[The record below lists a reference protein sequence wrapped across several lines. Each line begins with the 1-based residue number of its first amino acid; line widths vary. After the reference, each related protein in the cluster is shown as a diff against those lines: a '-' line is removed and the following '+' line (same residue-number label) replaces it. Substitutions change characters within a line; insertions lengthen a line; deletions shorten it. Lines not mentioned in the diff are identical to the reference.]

1 MQSKICNRG
10 YIIPKSLLT
19 DKQIH
24 KIKTD
29 LRVTPFSNFG
39 NFSVKSFNV
48 YRETSTDLIVPIY
61 YALENL
67 KLQDNLIEF
76 PKLDE
81 TNLIDT
87 ISLRENQK
95 DCFNNCIQEF
105 DKPYGGGIITLSTG
119 QGKCLA
125 PGTKV
130 IMFDGNLKKVEDLK
144 QGDLLMGDDNTPR
157 TILTLTKGTHKMYDI
172 VQVKGPKHTVNKAH
186 ILVVKNSMKSP
197 EMTYRNSHGRIRY
210 NVIWWEDNT
219 LQNKLFKTEQQALDF
234 KTEITPK
241 HQLYSELSVS
251 DWLKTS
257 RAFRNTFRAYRVPIN
272 FPEKTTSI
280 KPYNFDINSNVIP
293 YEYKC
298 NSKEIRLELIAGILD
313 KSSKFDEEQNL
324 LYFFMDLE
332 KKTFIE
338 DFLFICRSVGL
349 YAFFYKLKDN
359 LKVTIQGNLSQ
370 IPLKNTDLLQKYN
383 LKDNEKD
390 WSMTIMKVKYK
401 ERGDYYGFTLDGNKR
416 FLFYDFTVTHNT
428 VVSLKLI
435 CHSKK
440 KTLVIV
446 NKIELLNQWK
456 KEIEKWIPDA
466 KIGIIQGSKF
476 DYEDCD
482 IILGMLQTITI
493 KENLKAIDFGW
504 INMCIIDE
512 THNIG
517 SEIFSNIMFK
527 IRPQYIF
534 GLTATLE
541 RKDKLD
547 KIIKWY
553 MGNILY
559 DGTNKN
565 LKQSTE
571 VYVLKYQGTS
581 SVEKTLRDGTA
592 AVASM
597 LTNIALDKER
607 TDYIIGILKT
617 LIKENEDRNIL
628 VISDRIAQLKYIHKM
643 IPDNSGLF
651 IGSMKSADLDK
662 SKEKRIVLGTYAL
675 VNEGF
680 NLPKLNCLLFATPR
694 SSITQAIGRIYRKS
708 HFITP
713 IIIDI
718 FDDFSIFKGQ
728 HYRRKKIYKQ
738 AIQDCFIISKNLS
751 ETDIIAKKR
760 PRTDQIDETQEFN
773 ESRCILL
780 DD

>member
-1 MQSKICNRG
+1 METKICNEG
-10 YIIPKSLLT
+10 FCIPKNKLSNQ
-19 DKQIH
+19 QIH
-24 KIKTD
+24 KIKTE

-48 YRETSTDLIVPIY
+48 YRENSDYFILPIHYVLQNLNLNGYSITFPGSVPLSI
-61 YALENL
+61 
-67 KLQDNLIEF
+67 
-76 PKLDE
+76 
-81 TNLIDT
+81 TDT
-87 ISLRENQK
+87 IELRENQK
-95 DCFNNCIQEF
+95 DCFNNCIKEF
-105 DKPYGGGIITLSTG
+105 DKPFGGGIITLSTG

-130 IMFDGNLKKVEDLK
+130 IMYDGTLKKVEDLK
-144 QGDLLMGDDNTPR
+144 QGELLMGDDNTPR
-157 TILTLTKGTHKMYDI
+157 RILTLTKGFHKMYDI
-172 VQVKGPKHTVNKAH
+172 IPVKGPKHTVNKAH

-197 EMTYRNSHGRIRY
+197 EITYRSSHGRIRS
-210 NVIWWEDNT
+210 NVIWWEDNK
-219 LQNKLFKTEQQALDF
+219 LQNKLFKTEEEALQF
-234 KTEITPK
+234 KEEITSK
-241 HQLYSELSVS
+241 HQLYSELNIG

-257 RAFRNTFRAYRVPIN
+257 RAFRNTFRAYRVPID
-272 FPEKTTSI
+272 FPEKKVI
-280 KPYNFDINSNVIP
+280 GDPYEFNFKVNENIP

-298 NSKEIRLELIAGILD
+298 NTKEKRLELVAGILD
-313 KSSKFDEEQNL
+313 KLSQFDKEQNL

-332 KKTFIE
+332 KENFIE

-349 YAFFYKLKDN
+349 YSFHYKLQGKY
-359 LKVTIQGNLSQ
+359 KVTIQGNLLE
-370 IPLKNTDLLQKYN
+370 IPLRKGVI
-383 LKDNEKD
+383 LKEFNKKDIEKD
-390 WSMTIMKVKYK
+390 WSMTVMKVKFK
-401 ERGDYYGFTLDGNKR
+401 ERGEYYGFTLDGNKR

-435 CHSKK
+435 ASSKK

-456 KEIEKWIPDA
+456 KEIEKWLPDV

-482 IILGMLQTITI
+482 IVLGMLQTITI

-504 INMCIIDE
+504 VNLCIIDE

-534 GLTATLE
+534 GLTATLD
-541 RKDKLD
+541 RKDKLE

-553 MGNILY
+553 MGDVLY

-571 VYVLKYQGTS
+571 VYILKYEGVS
-581 SVEKTLRDGTA
+581 SIEKTLRDGTA

-597 LTNIALDKER
+597 LTNISLDKQR
-607 TDYIIGILKT
+607 NDYIINILNQ
-617 LIKENEDRNIL
+617 LVNNDDNRNIL
-628 VISDRIAQLKYIHKM
+628 VISDRIAQLKYINKN
-643 IPDNSGLF
+643 IGNEKSGLF
-651 IGSMKSADLDK
+651 IGSMKSVDLDK

-694 SSITQAIGRIYRKS
+694 SSIVQAIGRIYRKT
-708 HFITP
+708 HDITP
-713 IIIDI
+713 IIIDV
-718 FDDFSIFKGQ
+718 FDNFSIFKGQ
-728 HYRRKKIYKQ
+728 HYRRRKIYQQSIK
-738 AIQDCFIISKNLS
+738 DCFIISKELDSKKLINEKEYRYQEKNDKLS
-751 ETDIIAKKR
+751 TV
-760 PRTDQIDETQEFN
+760 
-773 ESRCILL
+773 CLL
-780 DD
+780 DYD